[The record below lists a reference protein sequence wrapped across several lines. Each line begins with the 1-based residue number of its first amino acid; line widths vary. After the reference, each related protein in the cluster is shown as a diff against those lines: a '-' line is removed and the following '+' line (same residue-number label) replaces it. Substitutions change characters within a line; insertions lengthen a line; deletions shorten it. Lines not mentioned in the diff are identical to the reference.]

1 VFSEY
6 LCTVL
11 FEDCEYSPNNSL
23 VDRAGEV
30 PVESIGEV
38 FVEREVHLVN
48 LPICASTNVS
58 VITRSAK
65 ISWSCV
71 NFFIFAA

>member
-1 VFSEY
+1 MFSEQ
-6 LCTVL
+6 LFTVL
-11 FEDCEYSPNNSL
+11 FEECEYSPKHL
-23 VDRAGEV
+23 VVDRADEV

-58 VITRSAK
+58 VITLSAK
-65 ISWSCV
+65 ISWSGV
-71 NFFIFAA
+71 NFFIFTA